1 MIDVLIKETSIS
13 KIVQFHLFCPQQM
26 HSYEPL
32 ANVHSFFTLLLL
44 FEIIQAADV
53 SFYFSVE
60 ENLAMIVGSQLNSTI
75 YTQDAMLCATACA
88 KEMNCHTANYI
99 EAEKK
104 CELFGEQME
113 DVLNNQAATV
123 FLKGCYLIKKVR
135 IFALYPC
142 CHCTLKSRLMYA
154 HLRQN
159 FSSVYGLICNCS
171 ESFTVLER
179 SIYNTLRTTSPY
191 SYFEKGCRKK
201 CTQQYQKV
209 LWVVLIVL
217 LFKEI

>member
-13 KIVQFHLFCPQQM
+13 EIFEFHLFCPQQM

-32 ANVHSFFTLLLL
+32 ANVRSSFTLLLL

-60 ENLAMIVGSQLNSTI
+60 ENLAIVGSQLNSTI
-75 YTQDAMLCATACA
+75 YTQDAMSCAMACA

-99 EAEKK
+99 EAKKK

-113 DVLNNQAATV
+113 DVLNSQAAIG

-135 IFALYPC
+135 IFALHPC
-142 CHCTLKSRLMYA
+142 CHCPKA
-154 HLRQN
+154 KIN
-159 FSSVYGLICNCS
+159 INV
-171 ESFTVLER
+171 
-179 SIYNTLRTTSPY
+179 
-191 SYFEKGCRKK
+191 
-201 CTQQYQKV
+201 CTFQTRFFVCIWADLQ
-209 LWVVLIVL
+209 LSG
-217 LFKEI
+217 

>member
-1 MIDVLIKETSIS
+1 
-13 KIVQFHLFCPQQM
+13 M

-32 ANVHSFFTLLLL
+32 ANVHSLFTLLLL

-53 SFYFSVE
+53 SVYFSVE
-60 ENLAMIVGSQLNSTI
+60 ENLAILGSQLNFTI
-75 YTQDAMLCATACA
+75 YTQDAMSCATACA

-113 DVLNNQAATV
+113 DVLNSQAAIV

-135 IFALYPC
+135 IFALHPC
-142 CHCTLKSRLMYA
+142 YHCTLKSILMYA
-154 HLRQN
+154 HFRQN

-171 ESFTVLER
+171 DR
-179 SIYNTLRTTSPY
+179 SSQMISLS
-191 SYFEKGCRKK
+191 
-201 CTQQYQKV
+201 
-209 LWVVLIVL
+209 
-217 LFKEI
+217 